1 MLRAFLRAPS
11 ALLGLVSVAAL
22 LMVAILAPPLLT
34 GRAIAFDLSLANAG
48 PAWAHILGE
57 DQLGRDIFI
66 RLLVASRLTLGL
78 ALAATALGAV
88 LGIPLGALGAV
99 LPERFRPI
107 ALRAID
113 ALIAF
118 PPILVAIF
126 VGAIVGPGAF
136 GATLGV
142 GIASSFGF
150 ARVASALALSIGGLE
165 YIAAARVLGVRGP
178 RLIFRHILPNMA
190 EALVITITVSIS
202 AAIVAIA
209 SLSFI
214 GIGVQAPQFD
224 WGSMLTSGVQALYET
239 PAAAIGPMVTIA
251 IAALAF
257 GFLGEAAARATNPV
271 LWARSGGEYAR
282 ILAPTGGAA
291 SLLIGTFAQIFSPKA
306 AGTMLDSFT
315 TRGATSEAQ
324 PTSNLAHEIAPDYM
338 PGIPGMLEVKNL
350 SVSLPGN
357 RGGDYG
363 IVDGISFTL
372 QRGDMVGIVGES
384 GSGKTMTAMA
394 IAQLVPYPGKVTGE
408 VILNGRQL
416 QNIPIR
422 ELDHLLGTKLA
433 IVFQDP
439 MSSLNPALRIGP
451 QMTERVEVHEQKSRR
466 VARSLA
472 VRKLGEANISAPE
485 RQLDKYPHE
494 LSGGMRQ
501 RVMIAMGLMTEP
513 ALLIADEPTTAL
525 DVTIQAQI
533 MDLLSA
539 IRADY
544 DATVILISHNLGLVS
559 QNCNRIIVMYAG
571 RIVEDLSAS
580 QLLLEPKHPYTVA
593 LLAAVPDMMRSRE
606 LPLESIPGQAPD
618 LASVPPGCPY
628 HPRCSWAVDICRAVR
643 PMLRERPDGTR
654 VACHVANRDLS

>member
-1 MLRAFLRAPS
+1 
-11 ALLGLVSVAAL
+11 
-22 LMVAILAPPLLT
+22 
-34 GRAIAFDLSLANAG
+34 
-48 PAWAHILGE
+48 
-57 DQLGRDIFI
+57 
-66 RLLVASRLTLGL
+66 
-78 ALAATALGAV
+78 
-88 LGIPLGALGAV
+88 
-99 LPERFRPI
+99 
-107 ALRAID
+107 
-113 ALIAF
+113 
-118 PPILVAIF
+118 
-126 VGAIVGPGAF
+126 
-136 GATLGV
+136 
-142 GIASSFGF
+142 
-150 ARVASALALSIGGLE
+150 
-165 YIAAARVLGVRGP
+165 
-178 RLIFRHILPNMA
+178 
-190 EALVITITVSIS
+190 
-202 AAIVAIA
+202 
-209 SLSFI
+209 
-214 GIGVQAPQFD
+214 
-224 WGSMLTSGVQALYET
+224 
-239 PAAAIGPMVTIA
+239 
-251 IAALAF
+251 
-257 GFLGEAAARATNPV
+257 
-271 LWARSGGEYAR
+271 
-282 ILAPTGGAA
+282 
-291 SLLIGTFAQIFSPKA
+291 
-306 AGTMLDSFT
+306 
-315 TRGATSEAQ
+315 
-324 PTSNLAHEIAPDYM
+324 
-338 PGIPGMLEVKNL
+338 
-350 SVSLPGN
+350 
-357 RGGDYG
+357 
-363 IVDGISFTL
+363 
-372 QRGDMVGIVGES
+372 
-384 GSGKTMTAMA
+384 MTAMA